1 MAEVN
6 DKDLKKIQK
15 MMNDTISNLLYGGSS
30 DPGWGELAGAAVCFQ
45 TLKILGLKIKGEKDI
60 RRELEGENI
69 YDENF
74 LE

>member
-1 MAEVN
+1 MAEVS

-15 MMNDTISNLLYGGSS
+15 MMNDTISDLLYGGSS
-30 DPGWGELAGAAVCFQ
+30 DAGWAELAGSATCFKILQ
-45 TLKILGLKIKGEKDI
+45 ILGLKIKDEKEV
-60 RRELEGENI
+60 RTELEGENI